1 MLRTV
6 LTLSPRQGA
15 REAVL
20 SVYRESGILE
30 LAVREAGCVATELQ
44 VTADPAGPLLV
55 TALWASRAEYEAW
68 ATHPARAEL
77 AGRLLSLLAD
87 AHLDEYKV
95 VARAVHG

>member
-6 LTLSPRQGA
+6 LTLCPRQGA
-15 REAVL
+15 RETVL
-20 SVYRESGILE
+20 SVYQESGILE
-30 LAVREAGCVATELQ
+30 LAVREAGCLATELQ

-77 AGRLLSLLAD
+77 AGRLVSLLAD
-87 AHLDEYKV
+87 AHVDEYEV